1 MLSFAWGC
9 YCNQLKTRRCYRVEL
24 VLFWDKLLKAK
35 TTGLIFTMDIPKWSY
50 WLINRDA
57 GHNVMKIGVLEFF
70 GMKPEKISVFSG
82 IKSSD
87 DIKRNSGLK
96 KLWN

>member
-1 MLSFAWGC
+1 
-9 YCNQLKTRRCYRVEL
+9 
-24 VLFWDKLLKAK
+24 
-35 TTGLIFTMDIPKWSY
+35 MDIPKWSY

-96 KLWN
+96 KLWNQAKIKNNNKKVFSIFNQKTEKLIEKPVVICQIFIKKQVA